1 MKGGG
6 EPAGDWWAVVGCV
19 PCKAPVRTAPEL
31 LSLCFVLWP
40 CYIPAPP
47 AGRPVCALYVLE
59 RIFSLITYRPLL
71 HNLLLVLFADFDA
84 DRPPPPAPA
93 TNLLIDADEPP
104 PSPPPTRAPAH
115 GARACLAPGLS
126 LHPAVTKLPASFT
139 PYSFTVPSAASSAAV
154 AAAAPAG
161 GEWTCCRQALLS
173 LLRGQVGCVV
183 LACADQGQ
191 HA

>member
-1 MKGGG
+1 MR
-6 EPAGDWWAVVGCV
+6 PVCV
-19 PCKAPVRTAPEL
+19 PSQTLPPHPPPPDPA
-31 LSLCFVLWP
+31 
-40 CYIPAPP
+40 APP
-47 AGRPVCALYVLE
+47 AVRPVCALYVLE